1 MAAGE
6 ALAAGGGAG
15 VEHVHARL
23 RARGDD
29 RAARGLVLDVE
40 QALGIAW
47 KEVGAACSIEDELAL
62 QAACVRLKSCGAEP
76 LRKLLRACAEGVSL
90 QIEWRFGVIA
100 AQDSLRAL
108 VAPELYQLAHL
119 PERMAVPCGKILRR
133 AGARYLRAARPCFPR
148 RGEGRS

>member
-1 MAAGE
+1 MAAAKLLPPGRRRR
-6 ALAAGGGAG
+6 

-62 QAACVRLKSCGAEP
+62 QAA
-76 LRKLLRACAEGVSL
+76 
-90 QIEWRFGVIA
+90 
-100 AQDSLRAL
+100 
-108 VAPELYQLAHL
+108 
-119 PERMAVPCGKILRR
+119 
-133 AGARYLRAARPCFPR
+133 
-148 RGEGRS
+148 